1 MASRKRSKGSKGKK
15 ASPPSSRS
23 SLKGDEAPDAMPG
36 LKEAVEAPAS
46 EFTASTSAA
55 KKSEKKGD
63 KKDDKGGAGGD
74 KPVVKPVAARAP
86 PPRMVYFDPAKV
98 LPSADKRTGERE
110 ARREG
115 GGQGRG
121 RRLQQLIICLYV
133 ILLSVV
139 FKLSFSRS
147 SFEYGCG
154 GGREPFGCGPAD
166 ALMQRVAFVRGGR
179 WAAVVELSW
188 LRVFAT
194 PFITAACFVLRLFW
208 FTID

>member
-98 LPSADKRTGERE
+98 LPSADKRTGEKE
-110 ARREG
+110 ARRG
-115 GGQGRG
+115 GGEGRG
-121 RRLQQLIICLYV
+121 RRLQQLIICVYV

-139 FKLSFSRS
+139 FKLSFRLSTATGVGGNPSVWARRYVNAARR
-147 SFEYGCG
+147 FCVRRG
-154 GGREPFGCGPAD
+154 GGPRRSNF
-166 ALMQRVAFVRGGR
+166 RG
-179 WAAVVELSW
+179 
-188 LRVFAT
+188 FASL
-194 PFITAACFVLRLFW
+194 PRRL
-208 FTID
+208 